1 MRLAPVYLK
10 CARMSRLVSLLIA
23 AAIATATLGPPAAAQ
38 SPDVL
43 APGGVDGSFDA
54 GAAG

>member
-1 MRLAPVYLK
+1 
-10 CARMSRLVSLLIA
+10 MSRLVSLLIA